1 MKDKIQTKFIPSE
14 YMPPEC
20 IIVHLGKADVVA
32 TSGIYLPMQPLGD
45 DPYNVDDD
53 LLR

>member
-1 MKDKIQTKFIPSE
+1 MKNKIQTEFIPSE

-20 IIVHLGKADVVA
+20 TVVRLGNADIV
-32 TSGIYLPMQPLGD
+32 TSSGIYLPMQPLGD

-53 LLR
+53 LLS